1 MKNKP
6 MSTPPRVAATSLLL
20 ATLLSGPAL
29 AGGDSGFY
37 VGAGIGQASF
47 GDIDIGD
54 TSFNFNGDDSA
65 YKLFAGINFGVIP
78 LLDLAVEGGYVNF
91 GKPHDNGL
99 KIEADGFDLF
109 GRVGTNLGPVGIFGK
124 VGAIN
129 WDTKTSSAEGSSS
142 DDGTDPAYG
151 LGLRFQLGSFQV
163 RGEYE
168 WFDISAADDVYML
181 SVSGAYT
188 F

>member
-1 MKNKP
+1 
-6 MSTPPRVAATSLLL
+6 MSTPPLVTATSFLL
-20 ATLLSGPAL
+20 ATLLSGPVL
-29 AGGDSGFY
+29 AGADTGFY
-37 VGAGIGQASF
+37 LGVGVGQASF

-54 TSFNFNGDDSA
+54 TNFSFNGDDTA
-65 YKLFAGINFGVIP
+65 YKLFAGINFGVVP

-91 GKPHDNGL
+91 GTPHDNGL
-99 KIEADGFDLF
+99 RIDADGFDMF
-109 GRVGTNLGPVGIFGK
+109 GLVGTNLGPMGIFGK
-124 VGAIN
+124 AGVIN
-129 WDTKTSSAEGSSS
+129 WDTKASSALGSYS

-168 WFDISAADDVYML
+168 WFDISAADNLHLL